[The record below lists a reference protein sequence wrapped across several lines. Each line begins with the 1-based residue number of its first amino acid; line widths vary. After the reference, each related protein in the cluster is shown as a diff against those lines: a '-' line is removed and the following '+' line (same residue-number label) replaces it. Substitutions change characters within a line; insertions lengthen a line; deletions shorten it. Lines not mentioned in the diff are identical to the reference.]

1 VPLCVVAAATG
12 CVLDVLVQDPQ
23 QKVRPSAIYRLCRC
37 SPALRRRAC
46 LAAGRFP
53 AAAALA

>member
-1 VPLCVVAAATG
+1 
-12 CVLDVLVQDPQ
+12 VLDVLVQDPQ